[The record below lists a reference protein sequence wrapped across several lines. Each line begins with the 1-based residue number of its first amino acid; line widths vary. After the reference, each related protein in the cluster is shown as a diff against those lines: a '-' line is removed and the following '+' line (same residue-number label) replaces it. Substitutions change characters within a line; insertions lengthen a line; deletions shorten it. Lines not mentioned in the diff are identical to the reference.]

1 MKKTI
6 IACWV
11 LMGILPIAAQV
22 IAINHRRDAVQNGPE
37 KLIAIESPVPFVP
50 DPEKAAISRIEKIVG
65 HGDSLFILDPRQ
77 SRIFVLGPDAEFR
90 YAFGR
95 PGQGPGDLENPVDM
109 FISGKGLVYVLGS
122 FTKRIEVLS
131 LKGEFVRRIEL
142 GVPRDVPYSVP
153 ERILV
158 GRDGKIY
165 IAYSLS
171 AHLVDRYHEDG
182 KFEKTLLLRKDPV
195 RVPGE
200 NIGNSSQILFSP
212 GETFLLHFDRFRGV
226 FTRISP
232 EGVGKTEF
240 GSENELHKERV
251 SKYLAAIDKSKP
263 AAPNTSVMIS
273 ELWSDCCLD
282 DRGRICVYS
291 LLRKKPDP
299 RELYVFSAEGKL
311 LGREVLPTFN
321 DQMIMSLSFI
331 KGRFLFVTSEEK
343 IFTARIISE

>member
-1 MKKTI
+1 LKKTI

-11 LMGILPIAAQV
+11 LMGILPVAAQV
-22 IAINHRRDAVQNGPE
+22 IAVNHRRDAVQNEPE

-50 DPEKAAISRIEKIVG
+50 DPEKAAITRVERIVG

-95 PGQGPGDLENPVDM
+95 PGQGPGDLENSVDL
-109 FISGKGLVYVLGS
+109 FISSEALVYVLGS

-142 GVPRDVPYSVP
+142 KVPEDASYSVP
-153 ERILV
+153 KRILV
-158 GRDGKIY
+158 GRDGKIF

-171 AHLVDRYHEDG
+171 SHLVDRYDADG
-182 KFEKTLLLRKDPV
+182 KFEKILLLRKEPV

-200 NIGNSSQILFSP
+200 NIGNSSQILFYP
-212 GETFLLHFDRFRGV
+212 GEAYLLHFDFFRGI

-232 EGVGKTEF
+232 DGEGKIEF
-240 GSENELHKERV
+240 GFQNELHKDWV
-251 SKYLAAIDKSKP
+251 SKSLAGIDKSKTTKP
-263 AAPNTSVMIS
+263 TTKTMVFHH
-273 ELWSDCCLD
+273 WSDCCLD
-282 DRGRICVYS
+282 EEGRAYAYS

-311 LGREVLPTFN
+311 LGREALLAFY

-343 IFTARIISE
+343 IFTARSK